1 MDWGDEAWERE
12 RPPILSAR
20 NFGLALALHLLVF
33 VLFFAVAFV
42 QGLFAPRETVVPIDL
57 TLVVNENLDG
67 VDDEP
72 PPLQNPTKDEPP
84 PPPPAPKPIR
94 EERKREEPRKEPP
107 KVEEPL
113 VEEPKVDM
121 KKREEERKKAEE
133 AKKRKAEEDRK
144 KAEADRKK
152 AEAERKKAE
161 AEKKRKREERLER
174 MRKSATKNTNTK
186 PVKIETRGPS
196 GNGRTGR
203 QTLSE
208 AEIRKRL
215 EEGYRPGRE
224 ESLATSDLQLGVSL
238 IQMALNEKWDAL
250 APKVGAS
257 GTVFLSCRINSAGGL
272 MAVKL
277 ERSCGDRLSDEA
289 ALAVARQVTHIR
301 ALPAAFKA
309 RFSKETL
316 TIRYEVKGL

>member
-1 MDWGDEAWERE
+1 MDWGDEAYGRE
-12 RPPILSAR
+12 RPPILSAQ
-20 NFGLALALHLLVF
+20 NFGLALALHFLVF
-33 VLFFAVAFV
+33 AVFFAVAFV

-72 PPLQNPTKDEPP
+72 PPLSNPPKDEPP
-84 PPPPAPKPIR
+84 PPAPEPIR
-94 EERKREEPRKEPP
+94 EEKKEEKPKPEPP
-107 KVEEPL
+107 KVEEPKP
-113 VEEPKVDM
+113 EPPIIDH
-121 KKREEERKKAEE
+121 RAIEEERKKAEE
-133 AKKRKAEEDRK
+133 AKRRAEAERK

-174 MRKSATKNTNTK
+174 MRRSATKNTTKK
-186 PVKIETRGPS
+186 PVKIETQGPS

-208 AEIRKRL
+208 AEIRRRL

-250 APKVGAS
+250 SPKVGAS
-257 GTVFLSCRINSAGGL
+257 GTVFLSCRVNSAGGL

-277 ERSCGDRLSDEA
+277 EKSCGDRLSDEA

-301 ALPAAFKA
+301 ALPPAFKS